1 MNPGPPS
8 MPTRCKPRRS
18 RWWCRSTASCAAIS
32 RWPSAPTRARCGP
45 RRSPTR
51 TCRSSSAR
59 TRCAKSSSC
68 RVSSSTSW
76 CNCAMVI
83 ENCRRGASQTHDN
96 RRACREMRCV
106 GGRLGGASRR
116 LGCVGCGPGRVGRGL
131 GTVAALSAALALAAC
146 GFRLAGSDPLPG
158 VLARPYLS
166 LKDPYT
172 DFSREFEHQ
181 LKNSGATPQTVR
193 ANATAI
199 IDVTKDLVEQRTLSV
214 SAQNIPT
221 EYELIYTVTFTVQGT
236 DKELLAPQTISL
248 SRDYSFEEN
257 VLLAKEHEAD
267 ILRQQ
272 MARDLVSI
280 AMRRLTS
287 LK

>member
-1 MNPGPPS
+1 MANK
-8 MPTRCKPRRS
+8 RQWNLRKI
-18 RWWCRSTASCAAIS
+18 AA
-32 RWPSAPTRARCGP
+32 AGLT
-45 RRSPTR
+45 T
-51 TCRSSSAR
+51 
-59 TRCAKSSSC
+59 
-68 RVSSSTSW
+68 
-76 CNCAMVI
+76 
-83 ENCRRGASQTHDN
+83 
-96 RRACREMRCV
+96 
-106 GGRLGGASRR
+106 GGARWA
-116 LGCVGCGPGRVGRGL
+116 P
-131 GTVAALSAALALAAC
+131 ALLALGSVLALGAC

-181 LKNSGATPQTVR
+181 LKSAGATLQTLR
-193 ANATAI
+193 ANSTASI
-199 IDVTKDLVEQRTLSV
+199 EVTKDLVEQRTLSV
-214 SAQNIPT
+214 SAVNIPT
-221 EYELIYTVTFTVQGT
+221 EYELTYTVTFAVRGT
-236 DKELLAPQTISL
+236 DKQLLAPQTISL
-248 SRDYSFEEN
+248 SKDYSFEEN

>member
-1 MNPGPPS
+1 M
-8 MPTRCKPRRS
+8 
-18 RWWCRSTASCAAIS
+18 AIVNS
-32 RWPSAPTRARCGP
+32 
-45 RRSPTR
+45 
-51 TCRSSSAR
+51 
-59 TRCAKSSSC
+59 
-68 RVSSSTSW
+68 
-76 CNCAMVI
+76 
-83 ENCRRGASQTHDN
+83 RRGNSGNVDM
-96 RRACREMRCV
+96 RRACRVRRLCGAYRV
-106 GGRLGGASRR
+106 GGV
-116 LGCVGCGPGRVGRGL
+116 CRGL
-131 GTVAALSAALALAAC
+131 CTVAALGAVLALTAC

-181 LKNSGATPQTVR
+181 LKNSGATLQVVR
-193 ANATAI
+193 ANSTAT
-199 IDVTKDLVEQRTLSV
+199 IDVTKDVVEQRTLSV
-214 SAQNIPT
+214 SAKNTPT